1 MTIQTVAEKLHITDI
16 ERLFVVGADEDALET
31 IRPLPDDI
39 ELTDQVD
46 DADVALAFA
55 RSFDEME
62 LRLGDLEDARDDAH
76 LWLVYS
82 KDDVHQTDLD
92 DFDGVAEKG
101 RWRIS
106 NRESLDTT
114 WEALRVVRD

>member
-1 MTIQTVAEKLHITDI
+1 MTIQTVAEKLHITDVD
-16 ERLFVVGADEDALET
+16 RLFVVGADEDALET

-39 ELTDQVD
+39 ELTDEVG

-55 RSFDEME
+55 RSFDELE

-82 KDDVHQTDLD
+82 KDDVRQSDLD
-92 DFDGVAEKG
+92 DFDEVAEKG
-101 RWRIS
+101 RWRIGS
-106 NRESLDTT
+106 RESLDTT
-114 WEALRVVRD
+114 WEALRVIRD